1 MITHKQLERYLE
13 LKEVIKELQDEM
25 DVIKNN
31 ILMHGDFNSVRFSV
45 MITEVKQN
53 RVVGGEVLI
62 EKLGAAL
69 VEEKGL
75 IKESSYKKVTVKEL
89 NRKAA

>member
-25 DVIKNN
+25 DGIKNN

-45 MITEVKQN
+45 IISEVKQN